1 MVMKKSILINTAFIF
16 ILLVVLNSCSK
27 KLEIQPETYLDQS
40 NAVKTSDDVK
50 AVLIGAYSDMGS
62 RNLYGGG
69 IFLREDLLANS
80 DDIDWSGT
88 YQGMTQIY
96 NKQIPVD
103 NSFVSDDWTTGYK
116 TINDANTVLDNISLV
131 EEVDK
136 ATVAAEAK
144 FIRGVTYFALV
155 QIFAK
160 DWNNG
165 TPASNLGVPLVL
177 KSTTDVDASSQVA
190 RNKVA
195 EVYTQILSDLVAAE
209 ADLPETNTFYAT
221 KIAANAM
228 LARVYLQQ
236 SDFAKAAAAA
246 NKAIEL
252 ADNNGLHLMDHFA
265 DAFPT
270 KDPPK
275 AIDNT
280 PEDIFSMQVTNTSG
294 LNEFNTFY
302 AETNRGDITVTQDH
316 LDKYEAGD
324 DRINMING
332 DGYVAK
338 FDNVYGNVHNI
349 RLAEMYL
356 IRAEA
361 NFRKNTSVGATP
373 LADINVIRSR
383 ALLDPLSS
391 ANLTLDAILHERYI
405 ELAFEGFFLQDIKRN
420 KGSVG
425 NLEWD
430 SPKLVYPIPLREIRV
445 NSKLEQNDG
454 Y

>member
-1 MVMKKSILINTAFIF
+1 MKKNIIINTTLTFI
-16 ILLVVLNSCSK
+16 ILALLNSCSK
-27 KLEIQPETYLDQS
+27 RLEIQPDTDIDQT
-40 NAVKTSDDVK
+40 NAVKTSEDVK

-62 RNLYGGG
+62 RNLYGGR
-69 IFLREDLLANS
+69 IFLDQDLLANS

-103 NSFVSDDWTTGYK
+103 NTFVSDIWLAGYK
-116 TINDANTVLDNISLV
+116 TINDANTVLDNIALV
-131 EEVDK
+131 DDVDK
-136 ATVAAEAK
+136 ATVTAEAK
-144 FIRGVTYFALV
+144 FIRGAAYYALV

-165 TPASNLGVPLVL
+165 SPADNPGVPLIL
-177 KSTTDVDASSQVA
+177 KSTLDVDASSQVA
-190 RNKVA
+190 RSKVA
-195 EVYTQILSDLVAAE
+195 EVYTQAINDLIAAE
-209 ADLPETNTFYAT
+209 ADLPETNTFYAN
-221 KIAANAM
+221 KIAADAL
-228 LARVYLQQ
+228 LARIYLQKGDYTNAITA
-236 SDFAKAAAAA
+236 S
-246 NKAIEL
+246 NKAIDL
-252 ADNNGLHLMDHFA
+252 ASANGLHLMENFA

-280 PEDIFSMQVTNTSG
+280 SEDIFSMQVTNTSG
-294 LNEFNTFY
+294 FNGFNEFY
-302 AETNRGDITVTQDH
+302 AETNRGDISVTDDH
-316 LDKYEAGD
+316 LAKYEDGD
-324 DRINMING
+324 DRINMINE
-332 DGYVAK
+332 DYYVAK

-361 NFRKNTSVGATP
+361 NYRKNTTTGAAP
-373 LADINVIRSR
+373 LDDINLIRER
-383 ALLDPLSS
+383 AKLPDLTSAELSLDK
-391 ANLTLDAILHERYI
+391 ILHERFI

-425 NLEWD
+425 NLDWD
-430 SPKLVYPIPLREIRV
+430 SPKLVFPIPLREIRV
-445 NSKLEQNDG
+445 NPNLTQNDG